1 MSILD
6 GYKSCKYTRIELHY
20 LNMRVKSEPVRFNTM
35 KSFVKSITDKEFED
49 CAIKELR
56 LLEKK
61 IETEKRVLPGIT
73 NRMALVMLGGKI
85 N

>member
-1 MSILD
+1 
-6 GYKSCKYTRIELHY
+6 
-20 LNMRVKSEPVRFNTM
+20 MRVKSEPVKFNKM

-49 CAIKELR
+49 CAIKELC

-61 IETEKRVLPGIT
+61 IEIEKRILPGIT
-73 NRMALVMLGGKI
+73 TRMALIMLGGKI